1 MQITGLVT
9 WSAHGSSSC
18 CQLLWPD
25 STSGYLHN
33 LVDTHTVE
41 FKVTMDCFDCC
52 DLSDY
57 YCWYNAV
64 VNRYTKVLAALRVL
78 WILGLNQYRAIM
90 GRITNFIKILPAVN
104 ISIGLEPMLHY

>member
-1 MQITGLVT
+1 MQVLQITGLVT

-52 DLSDY
+52 DLCDY
-57 YCWYNAV
+57 ILRYQVSSKQVYIGPRCTKGAV
-64 VNRYTKVLAALRVL
+64 DT
-78 WILGLNQYRAIM
+78 
-90 GRITNFIKILPAVN
+90 
-104 ISIGLEPMLHY
+104 GLEPIPCDHGSHN